1 MYVPSPFAVDG
12 ADEARRLIRHI
23 AFGTLISPPP
33 PGSTPPGS
41 TTGEM
46 DVTVLPFALE
56 RSDDGRDVLRGHIAR
71 ANPHAR
77 RLADQAGVTVL
88 FQGAHAYVSPR
99 WYAAAPAVPT
109 WNYELVQVTGRARL
123 IDDAAWLTALVDRL
137 SATYESGHP
146 GTPPGKPSGQP
157 SGRQPWTLD
166 SVPERFRDGMIRAI
180 VGVEVSIDSLQ
191 AARKLSQ
198 NRSPADRDGVLRGLA
213 AEGGPAGAL
222 LADRM
227 RDLP

>member
-12 ADEARRLIRHI
+12 ADEIRRLIRHI

-33 PGSTPPGS
+33 PGSPPSGL

-46 DVTVLPFALE
+46 DVTALPLALE
-56 RSDDGRDVLRGHIAR
+56 RAYDGRDVLRGHIAR

-77 RLADQAGVTVL
+77 RLADQADVTVL

-99 WYAAAPAVPT
+99 WYAAPPAVPT

-137 SATYESGHP
+137 SATYE
-146 GTPPGKPSGQP
+146 TEQP
-157 SGRQPWTLD
+157 SQPLPPWSLN

-180 VGVEVSIDSLQ
+180 IGVEVSIDSLQ

-198 NRSPADRDGVLRGLA
+198 NRSPADRDGVLRGLT

>member
-23 AFGTLISPPP
+23 AFGTLVSPPP
-33 PGSTPPGS
+33 PDSA
-41 TTGEM
+41 TGEM
-46 DVTVLPFALE
+46 DVTALPFALE

-77 RLADQAGVTVL
+77 RLADHAGVTVL
-88 FQGAHAYVSPR
+88 FQGAHAYVSPD
-99 WYAAAPAVPT
+99 WYAGTPAVPT
-109 WNYELVQVTGRARL
+109 WNYELAQVTGRARL

-137 SATYESGHP
+137 SAVYESGRP
-146 GTPPGKPSGQP
+146 ETPQ
-157 SGRQPWTLD
+157 GRPWTLD

-180 VGVEVSIDSLQ
+180 IGVEITIDTLQ

-198 NRSPADRDGVLRGLA
+198 NRSPADRDGVLRGLT

-227 RDLP
+227 RDQS